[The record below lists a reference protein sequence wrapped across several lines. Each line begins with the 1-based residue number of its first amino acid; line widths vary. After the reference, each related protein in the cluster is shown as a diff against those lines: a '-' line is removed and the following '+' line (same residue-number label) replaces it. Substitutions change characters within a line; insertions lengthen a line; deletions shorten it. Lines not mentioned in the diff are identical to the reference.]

1 MASNMRDSITLNKC
15 TKCKWYRIDSDFL
28 KEGRKLKSCI
38 NCRTID
44 IKSRKK
50 NLCLHG
56 KQNCH
61 CKACG
66 GSSICEHGRRKYQC
80 RDCGGSLFCNH
91 GKRKNCCKECGGS
104 SICEH
109 GKQRRQCMACGGSSI
124 CEHGRRKYQCK
135 ICSNPI
141 ELSVRNW
148 LYNCRGKD
156 KKYDRYDPDHFIDK
170 DFLRGLIEDYKLCYY
185 KDCKVKLQYI
195 EYSDDL
201 ATIERINNSIG
212 HIKSNCVLAC
222 MRCNKSKKSS
232 VITV

>member
-15 TKCKWYRIDSDFL
+15 TKCNCYRPDSDFL
-28 KEGRKLKSCI
+28 KEGRKLKTCI
-38 NCRTID
+38 NCRTINA
-44 IKSRKK
+44 KSRKK

-56 KQNCH
+56 
-61 CKACG
+61 
-66 GSSICEHGRRKYQC
+66 RRK
-80 RDCGGSLFCNH
+80 DH
-91 GKRKNCCKECGGS
+91 
-104 SICEH
+104 
-109 GKQRRQCMACGGSSI
+109 
-124 CEHGRRKYQCK
+124 CK

-148 LYNCRGKD
+148 LYNCRVKD

>member
-28 KEGRKLKSCI
+28 KEGRKLKRCI
-38 NCRTID
+38 DCRTID
-44 IKSRKK
+44 IKSKKK

-56 KQNCH
+56 KQNCY

-66 GSSICEHGRRKYQC
+66 GSSICEHGRIK
-80 RDCGGSLFCNH
+80 S
-91 GKRKNCCKECGGS
+91 
-104 SICEH
+104 
-109 GKQRRQCMACGGSSI
+109 
-124 CEHGRRKYQCK
+124 QCK
-135 ICSNPI
+135 ICSNAI

-148 LYNCRGKD
+148 LYNCRRKD

-170 DFLRGLIEDYKLCYY
+170 DFLRGLIEDYELCYY

>member
-1 MASNMRDSITLNKC
+1 MEEPRNQKC
-15 TKCKWYRIDSDFL
+15 TKCKCYRTDSHFL

-44 IKSRKK
+44 TKSKKK

-56 KQNCH
+56 KQKYR
-61 CKACG
+61 CK
-66 GSSICEHGRRKYQC
+66 K
-80 RDCGGSLFCNH
+80 
-91 GKRKNCCKECGGS
+91 
-104 SICEH
+104 
-109 GKQRRQCMACGGSSI
+109 
-124 CEHGRRKYQCK
+124 
-135 ICSNPI
+135 CSDPI
-141 ELSVRNW
+141 EVTVRNW
-148 LYNCRGKD
+148 LYNCRGND

-185 KDCKVKLQYI
+185 KDCKVELQYI

>member
-1 MASNMRDSITLNKC
+1 MEEPRNQKC
-15 TKCKWYRIDSDFL
+15 TKCKCYRTDSDFL

-44 IKSRKK
+44 TKSRKK

-56 KQNCH
+56 KQ
-61 CKACG
+61 
-66 GSSICEHGRRKYQC
+66 KY
-80 RDCGGSLFCNH
+80 H
-91 GKRKNCCKECGGS
+91 
-104 SICEH
+104 
-109 GKQRRQCMACGGSSI
+109 
-124 CEHGRRKYQCK
+124 CK
-135 ICSNPI
+135 ICSDPI
-141 ELSVRNW
+141 KVTVRHW

-222 MRCNKSKKSS
+222 MRCNNLKKSS
-232 VITV
+232 VTTV